1 MTDKLELDDW
11 IKGMISDENRFHKF
25 YSRENTSVNIY
36 IFFISNG
43 STDMSTV
50 SNVLYIEKHK
60 VELENGIITWDKL
73 SEIIVQYKNYK
84 GNKYTDPKIGVY
96 NIDMST
102 KQDVIEFI
110 HSLEMTD
117 NSDDDV
123 DNNDDAGDN
132 SNETD
137 KHSEE
142 EMFKYWKFVKL
153 YKDIRFKD
161 SIEMF
166 GNLNSIYMFFTED
179 NSNL

>member
-25 YSRENTSVNIY
+25 YSRENKSVNIY

-43 STDMSTV
+43 STDMSYV
-50 SNVLYIEKHK
+50 SNGLYIEKHK

-110 HSLEMTD
+110 HAPEMND
-117 NSDDDV
+117 DSDD
-123 DNNDDAGDN
+123 NDDIDN
-132 SNETD
+132 DED
-137 KHSEE
+137 KHIEE